1 MNRFLQSG
9 RFLLFSYFAVV
20 ILVGTVLLSLPVAWP
35 GPGRVAVLDAL
46 FTSVSAACVTG
57 LITVNTA
64 DFSLFGKLVILAVIE
79 AGGLGIIAF
88 STLYLWRPGARISLR
103 NRQLIRDFSLET
115 VEFKPRRI
123 LRGIL
128 LWTFGVQIVGA
139 VVLYAGFS
147 RAGLETPF
155 LTSVFHAVS
164 AFCNAGFS
172 LFPDSL
178 ERFGRAPAVTVTGMA
193 LIIFGGLGFVVL
205 EDVRKRVLGRRLRLT
220 LHSRVV
226 LAATAVFILLGTLGY
241 LWLLPADAGLSAG
254 GAHAG
259 AAAASSA
266 APNAPA
272 GAVEA
277 AGARLQAALFQ
288 SVTTR
293 TAGFNTIP
301 QGDMPLPA
309 QFLTLM
315 LMLIGGAPGSTAGGL
330 KVTTVVLV
338 LAAALTGTDRQG
350 ELQLGRRRVDPNTV
364 RNAFAFA
371 VKGTLLLGVAIFALL
386 LGQRVTPGGQWTF
399 TDVVFE
405 AFSAFGTVGL
415 STGLTPDLTAAGKV
429 VIIATMIAGR
439 LGLISLVMPV
449 DRQEKRHAI
458 DYPRGRVLLG

>member
-9 RFLLFSYFAVV
+9 RFLLFSYFGVV

-64 DFSLFGKLVILAVIE
+64 NFSLFGKLVILAVIE

-139 VVLYAGFS
+139 VFLYAGFS

-178 ERFGRAPAVTVTGMA
+178 ERFGGAPVVTGSVGV
-193 LIIFGGLGFVVL
+193 LIIFGGVGFVVL
-205 EDVRKRVLGRRLRLT
+205 EDVRKRVLGRRMRLT

-241 LWLLPADAGLSAG
+241 LWLLPGD
-254 GAHAG
+254 AG
-259 AAAASSA
+259 AASSVAPDAS
-266 APNAPA
+266 
-272 GAVEA
+272 GAA
-277 AGARLQAALFQ
+277 AGAGGRLSAALFQ

-338 LAAALTGTDRQG
+338 LSAALTGTDRQG
-350 ELQLGRRRVDPNTV
+350 ELQLGRRRVAPNTV

-386 LGQRVTPGGQWTF
+386 LAQKVTPGGQWAF

-439 LGLISLVMPV
+439 LGLISLVMPAN
-449 DRQEKRHAI
+449 RREKQHAI
-458 DYPRGRVLLG
+458 EYPRGRVLLG

>member
-9 RFLLFSYFAVV
+9 RFLLFSYFGVV

-64 DFSLFGKLVILAVIE
+64 NFSLFGKLVILAVIE

-139 VVLYAGFS
+139 VFLYAGFS

-178 ERFGRAPAVTVTGMA
+178 ERFGGAPVVTGSVGV
-193 LIIFGGLGFVVL
+193 LIIFGGVGFVVL
-205 EDVRKRVLGRRLRLT
+205 EDVRKRVLGRRMRLT

-241 LWLLPADAGLSAG
+241 LWLLPGD
-254 GAHAG
+254 AG
-259 AAAASSA
+259 AASSVAPDAS
-266 APNAPA
+266 
-272 GAVEA
+272 GAA
-277 AGARLQAALFQ
+277 AGAEARLSAALFQ

-338 LAAALTGTDRQG
+338 LTAALTGTDRQG
-350 ELQLGRRRVDPNTV
+350 EL
-364 RNAFAFA
+364 
-371 VKGTLLLGVAIFALL
+371 
-386 LGQRVTPGGQWTF
+386 
-399 TDVVFE
+399 
-405 AFSAFGTVGL
+405 
-415 STGLTPDLTAAGKV
+415 
-429 VIIATMIAGR
+429 
-439 LGLISLVMPV
+439 
-449 DRQEKRHAI
+449 
-458 DYPRGRVLLG
+458 

>member
-9 RFLLFSYFAVV
+9 RFLLFSYFGVV
-20 ILVGTVLLSLPVAWP
+20 ILVGTVLLSLPAAWP
-35 GPGRVAVLDAL
+35 GPGRVALLDAL
-46 FTSVSAACVTG
+46 FTAVSAACVTG

-64 DFSLFGKLVILAVIE
+64 QFSLFGKLVILTVIE

-103 NRQLIRDFSLET
+103 SRKLIRDFSLET

-123 LRGIL
+123 LRGIII
-128 LWTFGVQIVGA
+128 WTLGVQLVGA
-139 VVLYAGFS
+139 GALYVGFS

-178 ERFGRAPAVTVTGMA
+178 ERFGGAPVVTGSVMV
-193 LIIFGGLGFVVL
+193 LIIFGGVGFVVL

-220 LHSRVV
+220 LHTRIV

-241 LWLLPADAGLSAG
+241 LWLLPADG
-254 GAHAG
+254 
-259 AAAASSA
+259 
-266 APNAPA
+266 
-272 GAVEA
+272 A
-277 AGARLQAALFQ
+277 AGARLSAALFQ

-293 TAGFNTIP
+293 TAGFNTIS

-338 LAAALTGTDRQG
+338 VAAALTGTDRQG
-350 ELQLGRRRVDPNTV
+350 ELQLGRRRVAPDIV

-386 LGQRVTPGGQWTF
+386 LAQRVAPGGQWAF

-449 DRQEKRHAI
+449 DRREKQHAI

>member
-1 MNRFLQSG
+1 MKELLGSG
-9 RFLLFSYFAVV
+9 RFLLFFYFAVV
-20 ILVGTVLLSLPVAWP
+20 ILVGTVLLSLPAAWP
-35 GPGRVAVLDAL
+35 GPGRIAVLDAV
-46 FTSVSAACVTG
+46 FTAVSAACVTG

-64 DFSLFGKLVILAVIE
+64 QFSLFGKLVILAVIE

-103 NRQLIRDFSLET
+103 NRKLIRDFSLDA
-115 VEFKPRRI
+115 VEFEPRRI

-128 LWTFGVQIVGA
+128 LWTFGVQLVGSVA
-139 VVLYAGFS
+139 LYVGFS
-147 RAGLETPF
+147 RTGVETPF
-155 LTSVFHAVS
+155 LSSVFHAVS

-178 ERFGRAPAVTVTGMA
+178 ERFGDAPAITGTIMV
-193 LIIFGGLGFVVL
+193 LIVFGGVGFVVL

-226 LAATAVFILLGTLGY
+226 LAGTAVFILLGTLGY
-241 LWLLPADAGLSAG
+241 LWLLPADAAPPQAAAASAG
-254 GAHAG
+254 GARL
-259 AAAASSA
+259 SA
-266 APNAPA
+266 A
-272 GAVEA
+272 V
-277 AGARLQAALFQ
+277 FQ

-293 TAGFNTIP
+293 TAGFSTIP
-301 QGDMPLPA
+301 QGEMPLPA

-338 LAAALTGTDRQG
+338 LTAALTGTDRQG
-350 ELQLGRRRVDPNTV
+350 ELQLGRRRVAPDIV
-364 RNAFAFA
+364 RNAFAFS
-371 VKGTLLLGVAIFALL
+371 VKGTLLLGIAIFALL
-386 LGQRVTPGGQWTF
+386 LAQRVTPGGQWAF

-415 STGLTPDLTAAGKV
+415 STGLTPDLTVAGKV
-429 VIIATMIAGR
+429 VVIVTMIAGR

-449 DRQEKRHAI
+449 DRAEKRHAI

>member
-1 MNRFLQSG
+1 MTRFLGSG

-64 DFSLFGKLVILAVIE
+64 NFSLFGKLVILAVIE

-103 NRQLIRDFSLET
+103 NRELIRDFSLET

-139 VVLYAGFS
+139 VFLYAGFS

-178 ERFGRAPAVTVTGMA
+178 ERFGGAPVVTGSVMV
-193 LIIFGGLGFVVL
+193 LIIFGGVGFVVL
-205 EDVRKRVLGRRLRLT
+205 EDVRKRVLGRRMRLT

-241 LWLLPADAGLSAG
+241 LWLLPAASAPGADA
-254 GAHAG
+254 
-259 AAAASSA
+259 
-266 APNAPA
+266 
-272 GAVEA
+272 A
-277 AGARLQAALFQ
+277 AGARLSAALFQ

-338 LAAALTGTDRQG
+338 LAAALTGTDRKG
-350 ELQLGRRRVDPNTV
+350 ELQLGRRRVAPDTV

-371 VKGTLLLGVAIFALL
+371 VKGTLLLGGAIFALL
-386 LGQRVTPGGQWTF
+386 LAQRVTPGGQWAF

-415 STGLTPDLTAAGKV
+415 STGLTPELTAAGKG

-449 DRQEKRHAI
+449 DRREKQHAI

>member
-1 MNRFLQSG
+1 MNRFLRSG

-20 ILVGTVLLSLPVAWP
+20 IAVGTVLLSLPVAWA
-35 GPGRVAVLDAL
+35 GPERLAVLDAL

-64 DFSLFGKLVILAVIE
+64 NFSLFGKLVILAVIE

-103 NRQLIRDFSLET
+103 NRKLIRDFSLES
-115 VEFKPRRI
+115 VEFQPRRI
-123 LRGIL
+123 LRGII
-128 LWTFGVQIVGA
+128 LWTFGVQLVGA
-139 VVLYAGFS
+139 LALYAGFS
-147 RAGLETPF
+147 RAGVETPF

-172 LFPDSL
+172 LFSDNL
-178 ERFGRAPAVTVTGMA
+178 ERFAGSPAVTGSIMV
-193 LIIFGGLGFVVL
+193 LIVIGGLGFVVL
-205 EDVRKRVLGRRLRLT
+205 EDVRKRVLGRRRRLT

-226 LAATAVFILLGTLGY
+226 LAATAAFILLGTLGY
-241 LWLLPADAGLSAG
+241 LRLLPADAVR
-254 GAHAG
+254 GAE
-259 AAAASSA
+259 ASEL
-266 APNAPA
+266 PA
-272 GAVEA
+272 A
-277 AGARLQAALFQ
+277 AGARLSAALFQ

-301 QGDMPLPA
+301 QGEMTLPA
-309 QFLTLM
+309 QFLTLV

-338 LAAALTGTDRQG
+338 VAAALTGTDRQG
-350 ELQLGRRRVDPNTV
+350 ELQLGRRRVAPDIV

-371 VKGTLLLGVAIFALL
+371 VKATLLLGVAVFALL
-386 LGQRVTPGGQWTF
+386 IAQRVTPGGRWAF

-415 STGLTPDLTAAGKV
+415 STGITPHLTSAGKL

-449 DRQEKRHAI
+449 DRREKRHAI
-458 DYPRGRVLLG
+458 DYPRGGVLLG